1 MQNRKPLF
9 FHSRKMNRA
18 ELMNFVGNLHNI
30 QLEMIEQA
38 VEKSELKDAKLVLE
52 RIMAK

>member
-1 MQNRKPLF
+1 MENKKPLF
-9 FHSRKMNRA
+9 SYKVKMNRA

-30 QLEMIEQA
+30 QLEMIERA
-38 VEKSELKDAKLVLE
+38 VEKSELKDAKVVLE